1 VVTRRDAAGWERRRR
16 APPRTS
22 VYVADEMTLEAP
34 AAEVFARLRD
44 ADTVALCLPGVVDGS
59 LTAHDDDSVTVQ
71 VRQTVLGVAANWQLR
86 MRMRPDALSKRL
98 EIGLTGIEQR
108 LGMKLNGD
116 AAVTVAELSA
126 RTTALGYRGH
136 VTVEGRL
143 ATTGAPIINRI
154 VEETL
159 RRFAAAL
166 GSPAGTSQVA
176 PRRRVLARFRAWL
189 AAARPR
195 LRRRRR
201 P

>member
-1 VVTRRDAAGWERRRR
+1 
-16 APPRTS
+16 
-22 VYVADEMTLEAP
+22 MTLEAP

-116 AAVTVAELSA
+116 A